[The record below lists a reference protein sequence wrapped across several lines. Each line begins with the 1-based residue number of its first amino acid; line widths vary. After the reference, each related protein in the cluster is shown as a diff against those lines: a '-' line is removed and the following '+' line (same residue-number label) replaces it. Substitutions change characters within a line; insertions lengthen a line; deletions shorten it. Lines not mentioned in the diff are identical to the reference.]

1 MAAGRNNSS
10 SKPSKRLLLVE
21 DDPAILHPLR
31 DLLELEGY
39 SVVTAQ
45 DGIEALAR
53 LRTERPALIIL
64 DLMMPNMDG
73 WEFRSRQ
80 LSDPSLATVPV
91 VVLTADPRAHEDSKP
106 LGNAIILRKPFDTNE
121 LLQIVREHAG

>member
-1 MAAGRNNSS
+1 MAGGRTNPSGGS

-53 LRTERPALIIL
+53 LRTEKPALIIL

-73 WEFRSRQ
+73 WEFRTRQ
-80 LSDPSLATVPV
+80 LGDPSLSSVPV
-91 VVLTADPRAHEDSKP
+91 VVLTADPRAHSNSKA
-106 LGNAIILRKPFDTNE
+106 LGDAIVLRKPFDT
-121 LLQIVREHAG
+121 